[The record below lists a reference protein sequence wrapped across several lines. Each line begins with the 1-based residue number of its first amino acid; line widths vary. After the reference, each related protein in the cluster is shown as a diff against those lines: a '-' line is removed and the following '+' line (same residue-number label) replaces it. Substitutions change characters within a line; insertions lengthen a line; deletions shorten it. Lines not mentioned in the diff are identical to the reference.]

1 MSLFLFILPFFQE
14 NHWLSPKYSWLNQVQ
29 PPFCVVQS
37 QFRVVQSQCCW
48 VKLPSSRQAQDVH
61 CVLHCDVTLADVGG
75 VPWVLKKWAW
85 CVIKMIY
92 VGIYHLFVFFSC
104 FSIEEQ
110 QIGIL
115 HDLTPWTSMN
125 YIWTMELRDMPKI
138 PAGQPGSS
146 QCRDALHQEANETH
160 MEIRWGTVFNSGKT
174 MVKPW

>member
-37 QFRVVQSQCCW
+37 QFRLVQSQCCW
-48 VKLPSSRQAQDVH
+48 DKLPSSRQAQDVH

-85 CVIKMIY
+85 CVIY
-92 VGIYHLFVFFSC
+92 VGLTIFLYFFM

-125 YIWTMELRDMPKI
+125 YIWTMELRDIPKI
-138 PAGQPGSS
+138 PAGEPGSS
-146 QCRDALHQEANETH
+146 QCRDAPHQEANETH
-160 MEIRWGTVFNSGKT
+160 MEIRWGTVLKKT
-174 MVKPW
+174 VKLW